1 MTYLKQY
8 AINILIVKNKITT
21 QHNILI
27 LSKSCIRRV
36 ILISILFFISQWN
49 KNGLMKITLKTEL
62 GGGQFPLTIN
72 ILRTDLGAPINHN
85 TTLH

>member
-62 GGGQFPLTIN
+62 GGQLPLTIN
-72 ILRTDLGAPINHN
+72 ILRTDLGAWGVN
-85 TTLH
+85 THKP

>member
-62 GGGQFPLTIN
+62 GGGGGSI
-72 ILRTDLGAPINHN
+72 PINHKYTEN
-85 TTLH
+85 

>member
-27 LSKSCIRRV
+27 LSKSCIRIQDFDKIKMLCCV
-36 ILISILFFISQWN
+36 VILFFTIKMFIAYCFRYVIAN
-49 KNGLMKITLKTEL
+49 VMKHA
-62 GGGQFPLTIN
+62 FV
-72 ILRTDLGAPINHN
+72 
-85 TTLH
+85 